1 MGSNPTPSAKT
12 IEIIEEFIIYS
23 GYPQSD
29 AQWIRAAPA
38 LDTINVI
45 DVIIVIAVLVIFLI
59 AAMFQKRKQ
68 RKGPP

>member
-29 AQWIRAAPA
+29 AQWIRAPA